1 MRKRGF
7 RAAGAAILLVLT
19 MLLLAGCDLF
29 GTASPAATPTPGRPP
44 TGQAPTTPSTGGVT
58 PPAPGELV
66 SSGEVGDPDQ
76 PIPAAGVPDA
86 TVDQGAQPLAFT
98 QDGDT
103 KVFELTAQPVRWKI
117 LPDITVTA
125 WSYNGMVPGP
135 LLRLTEGDKVRVVLH
150 NRLPVPTTIHWHGI
164 ILPNGMDGVPDM
176 TQPPVQPGQDFTYEF
191 QVRQVGTY
199 WYHSHYHSDVQL
211 PVGLYGPLIIDPKTP
226 AGPPPDVDQVIMLSE
241 WRWLEGD
248 TYPSMPMAGM
258 EPNYFTINGK
268 AFPSTPEITLK
279 QGQRLRLRFIAAGQ
293 FAHPMHLH
301 GPPFKIV
308 ATDGHA
314 VPEAAQLTKDTVLV
328 GPGERYDVE
337 WVATEPGQWML
348 HCHIPHHTTND
359 HADPGGLMLM
369 VHVTP

>member
-1 MRKRGF
+1 
-7 RAAGAAILLVLT
+7 
-19 MLLLAGCDLF
+19 
-29 GTASPAATPTPGRPP
+29 
-44 TGQAPTTPSTGGVT
+44 
-58 PPAPGELV
+58 
-66 SSGEVGDPDQ
+66 
-76 PIPAAGVPDA
+76 
-86 TVDQGAQPLAFT
+86 
-98 QDGDT
+98 
-103 KVFELTAQPVRWKI
+103 
-117 LPDITVTA
+117 
-125 WSYNGMVPGP
+125 
-135 LLRLTEGDKVRVVLH
+135 
-150 NRLPVPTTIHWHGI
+150 
-164 ILPNGMDGVPDM
+164 MDGVPDM
-176 TQPPVQPGQDFTYEF
+176 TQPAVQPGQDFTYEF
-191 QVRQVGTY
+191 QVNQVGTY

-337 WVATEPGQWML
+337 WIASEPGQWML